1 MTFFE
6 FKVKKWSK
14 IPDARCHCCVQAKSW
29 FSDDEGVL
37 KRRCL
42 VHLTLARHET
52 YTQQQHNI
60 QQHHHLGHPMD
71 KCVNKLAKLL
81 VSHLWLCSTYMLYL
95 NMYAYNYLQSHRY
108 LKILYQW
115 LCCLFTVQCRQLNE
129 PIQES
134 CRIIYG
140 HSIYDF
146 FHTFIIIDV
155 SRFNLKI
162 GIYVGKESFF
172 FFHIDAFLPTNPTYL
187 HIYVRIYQSKKLQYF
202 HILDVCC
209 SIHETTYLES
219 D

>member
-1 MTFFE
+1 MIPYLPEAYCVHTATNLLRLRDSTQFTRERIMTFFE

-81 VSHLWLCSTYMLYL
+81 VSHLWLCSTYLLYL
-95 NMYAYNYLQSHRY
+95 SMYAYNYLQSHRY

-172 FFHIDAFLPTNPTYL
+172 FLNW
-187 HIYVRIYQSKKLQYF
+187 RIASY
-202 HILDVCC
+202 
-209 SIHETTYLES
+209 
-219 D
+219 

>member
-29 FSDDEGVL
+29 YSDDEGVL

-81 VSHLWLCSTYMLYL
+81 VSHLWLCTYTIYMCCI
-95 NMYAYNYLQSHRY
+95 
-108 LKILYQW
+108 KI
-115 LCCLFTVQCRQLNE
+115 CM
-129 PIQES
+129 P
-134 CRIIYG
+134 
-140 HSIYDF
+140 
-146 FHTFIIIDV
+146 IIICRV
-155 SRFNLKI
+155 I
-162 GIYVGKESFF
+162 GILKFYINDSVVCLLFNAGSWM
-172 FFHIDAFLPTNPTYL
+172 NPYRN
-187 HIYVRIYQSKKLQYF
+187 HAG
-202 HILDVCC
+202 
-209 SIHETTYLES
+209 
-219 D
+219 

>member
-1 MTFFE
+1 
-6 FKVKKWSK
+6 
-14 IPDARCHCCVQAKSW
+14 
-29 FSDDEGVL
+29 
-37 KRRCL
+37 
-42 VHLTLARHET
+42 
-52 YTQQQHNI
+52 
-60 QQHHHLGHPMD
+60 
-71 KCVNKLAKLL
+71 
-81 VSHLWLCSTYMLYL
+81 
-95 NMYAYNYLQSHRY
+95 MYAYNYLQSHRY

-202 HILDVCC
+202 HILRCLLQH
-209 SIHETTYLES
+209 SWNYLLRVWLEKS
-219 D
+219 WLIFWGLIVIFFIRFCNKTMKCYNKKYQNSRLTPLTWSKSEACLN